1 MPENVKKCAEN
12 AAKVLNSIAPD
23 KRDVAAVIA
32 ESFAAG
38 LATGIDLAEDKTEK
52 ADGE

>member
-38 LATGIDLAEDKTEK
+38 LAIGADLGKEK
-52 ADGE
+52 KEEE

>member
-12 AAKVLNSIAPD
+12 AAKVLNSIAPN

-38 LATGIDLAEDKTEK
+38 LATGIDLVDSKEK
-52 ADGE
+52 EE

>member
-12 AAKVLNSIAPD
+12 AAKAISNVTND
-23 KRDVAAVIA
+23 KRAIATVIA

-38 LATGIDLAEDKTEK
+38 LATGVDLAESK
-52 ADGE
+52 ADGNGGE